1 MSFEICVKLTKNR
14 AFWEIESILK
24 MYFIEGSAISGR
36 ATSNDTEIRENNP
49 ALTYNRGVNRSK
61 NPGGAMGQK
70 IWGGHL

>member
-24 MYFIEGSAISGR
+24 LYFIEGSAILGR

-49 ALTYNRGVNRSK
+49 AFTYN
-61 NPGGAMGQK
+61 
-70 IWGGHL
+70 IYH